1 MTRIK
6 ICGITRLE
14 DALIAAEA
22 GADAIGLVFYESS
35 PRAVTINQAKL
46 ICEAIPPFITTVGLF
61 VNADKKF
68 VDAVLTEIPLNLL
81 QFHGEEPAS
90 YCEQFNRPWLKALR
104 VHANMSINAKIAPY
118 ANAQGILLDTYIAGV
133 QGGTGKTFDWSI
145 IPLSINKPLILAG
158 GLTIDNV
165 QLAIQKVKPYAV
177 DISGGVEISK
187 GIKDANKIKAF
198 IKKVKSSL

>member
-158 GLTIDNV
+158 GLTIGNV

>member
-22 GADAIGLVFYESS
+22 GADAIGLVFYEPS
-35 PRAVTINQAKL
+35 PRVVTINQAKL

-104 VHANMSINAKIAPY
+104 VHANMSINAMIAPY

-145 IPLSINKPLILAG
+145 IPFSINKPLILAG